1 MKTAYLVEG
10 VVCTPQATQKLHC
23 ARRRRRKNDKY
34 LTKMCDYKGTRKN
47 GQMKTTYLIEVVVLH
62 AAGDAK

>member
-1 MKTAYLVEG
+1 LSRASF
-10 VVCTPQATQKLHC
+10 
-23 ARRRRRKNDKY
+23 ARRRRRKNCIVRAFDHDKY
-34 LTKMCDYKGTRKN
+34 LTKMCDYKGTTKN

>member
-1 MKTAYLVEG
+1 MTGL
-10 VVCTPQATQKLHC
+10 LH
-23 ARRRRRKNDKY
+23 NPHPFDHEKY
-34 LTKMCDYKGTRKN
+34 LTKMCDYKGTTKN